1 MSSDKYVSVQIP
13 YKSSLAS
20 IVLGYAATF
29 NCTDDF
35 QCSSVK
41 AVEDDDE
48 IEFELNYG
56 INKINFNNNEIIIDY
71 QKEGKPVGLYF
82 SADIYKTLKIKMTY
96 INNDEIEKTK
106 NNKGFH

>member
-35 QCSSVK
+35 QW
-41 AVEDDDE
+41 
-48 IEFELNYG
+48 
-56 INKINFNNNEIIIDY
+56 
-71 QKEGKPVGLYF
+71 
-82 SADIYKTLKIKMTY
+82 
-96 INNDEIEKTK
+96 
-106 NNKGFH
+106 